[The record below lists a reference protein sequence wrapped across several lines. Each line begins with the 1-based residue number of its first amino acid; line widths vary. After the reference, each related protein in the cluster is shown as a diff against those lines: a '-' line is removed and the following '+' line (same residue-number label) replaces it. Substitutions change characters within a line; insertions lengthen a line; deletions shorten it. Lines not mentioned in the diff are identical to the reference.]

1 MKAIKVSVSSDGDGK
16 IKVSYMSLYRKN
28 DSIEEDN
35 WDTVMNVLRS
45 LDRYGSIQGGGSG
58 GVLLLDIRQ
67 LDINTLG

>member
-16 IKVSYMSLYRKN
+16 IKVSYMSLDRKN

>member
-16 IKVSYMSLYRKN
+16 IMVSYMSLERKN
-28 DSIEEDN
+28 DSVEEDN
-35 WDTVMNVLRS
+35 WDTVMNVLRV
-45 LDRYGSIQGGGSG
+45 LDRYGTIKGGGTG

>member
-16 IKVSYMSLYRKN
+16 IMVSYMSLERKN
-28 DSIEEDN
+28 DSVEEDN
-35 WDTVMNVLRS
+35 WDTVMNVLRV
-45 LDRYGSIQGGGSG
+45 LDRYGTIKGGGSG